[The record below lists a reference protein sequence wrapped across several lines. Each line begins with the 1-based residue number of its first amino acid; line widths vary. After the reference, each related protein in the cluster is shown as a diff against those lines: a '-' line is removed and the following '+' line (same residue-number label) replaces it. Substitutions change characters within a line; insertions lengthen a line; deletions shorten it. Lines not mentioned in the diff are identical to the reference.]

1 MSSKR
6 RRRFDSN
13 KGAPSKGEE
22 DRAYYGH
29 LESSSSPV
37 AGSNLN
43 LLDPSNDLSLHKGH
57 RRHRPR
63 RRHQGHRRLHQLI
76 TNSCLL
82 LATRLRKYWSEILR
96 QNSAPTTTNNTYNP
110 MAGKHASFG
119 KCGSSRSRRD
129 LILVFFISVKVIT
142 LIAILLFRR
151 HNYMRSPLHR
161 PILIQRFDFAL
172 SDDVG
177 GWTDRPYTF
186 RSLSSLGPMPEM
198 LFDDDD
204 EVEESG
210 KKEDKG
216 DEGEKEDGSSSKT
229 REAKENV
236 RVAKEKERDEFRRG
250 IPHYGGIEYR
260 PVPPDRFYRFAND
273 TSAQKAKKKKSR
285 HVSHEFAFDDD
296 EVLNPDCRRPNW
308 WSNYFPTCNNFH
320 EYDASL
326 KFDGGIVGAE
336 NHEYELRYIAH
347 GFFRNV
353 WLLENYLP
361 RETMVLKMLRTK
373 HDFDLSNWE
382 MVRIDALVM
391 ERLSSSPRIMDAY
404 GHCGFSIMA
413 EAVQNELEELIV
425 PNSGY
430 ADKEDLDDSQDV
442 DPFNDF
448 SPPEKLDIALAMAES
463 IADLHGF
470 EDGIIVHGDVQLC
483 QWLKKRDGTIKL
495 GDFNRAEILFWDE
508 DNERYCKHTNWGGY
522 GNYRSPEEFDAQN
535 TNEQIDVFSLGN
547 NIYGLLTGLWVF
559 YENEDDEVVQK
570 KIMDGETAFIDERYR
585 TRSYIE
591 GRMVEIIERC
601 WDYKPEERA
610 TIFEVVEYLRETK
623 ETFLRLEAAA
633 STTEMDEESA

>member
-1 MSSKR
+1 
-6 RRRFDSN
+6 
-13 KGAPSKGEE
+13 
-22 DRAYYGH
+22 
-29 LESSSSPV
+29 
-37 AGSNLN
+37 
-43 LLDPSNDLSLHKGH
+43 
-57 RRHRPR
+57 
-63 RRHQGHRRLHQLI
+63 
-76 TNSCLL
+76 
-82 LATRLRKYWSEILR
+82 
-96 QNSAPTTTNNTYNP
+96 
-110 MAGKHASFG
+110 
-119 KCGSSRSRRD
+119 
-129 LILVFFISVKVIT
+129 
-142 LIAILLFRR
+142 
-151 HNYMRSPLHR
+151 
-161 PILIQRFDFAL
+161 
-172 SDDVG
+172 
-177 GWTDRPYTF
+177 
-186 RSLSSLGPMPEM
+186 
-198 LFDDDD
+198 
-204 EVEESG
+204 
-210 KKEDKG
+210 
-216 DEGEKEDGSSSKT
+216 
-229 REAKENV
+229 
-236 RVAKEKERDEFRRG
+236 
-250 IPHYGGIEYR
+250 
-260 PVPPDRFYRFAND
+260 
-273 TSAQKAKKKKSR
+273 
-285 HVSHEFAFDDD
+285 
-296 EVLNPDCRRPNW
+296 
-308 WSNYFPTCNNFH
+308 
-320 EYDASL
+320 
-326 KFDGGIVGAE
+326 
-336 NHEYELRYIAH
+336 
-347 GFFRNV
+347 
-353 WLLENYLP
+353 
-361 RETMVLKMLRTK
+361 
-373 HDFDLSNWE
+373 
-382 MVRIDALVM
+382 
-391 ERLSSSPRIMDAY
+391 MDAY